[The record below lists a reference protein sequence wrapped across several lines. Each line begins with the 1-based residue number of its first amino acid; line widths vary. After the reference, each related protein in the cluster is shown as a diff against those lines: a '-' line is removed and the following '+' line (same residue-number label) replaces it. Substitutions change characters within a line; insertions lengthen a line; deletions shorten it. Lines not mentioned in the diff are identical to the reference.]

1 MQQKVILCQGLP
13 ACGKSTYARGLV
25 LQNENWVRV
34 NKDDIRAMLHNN
46 RFSRSNEKLTVA
58 ARNFMITDA
67 LTRGY
72 NVVVDDTNFAG
83 NVEHIKHVVNEW
95 WNAHPHDDL
104 LGKDYPEIEVKKFP
118 VPLSVCLGRN
128 ALREGY
134 ARVPEEV
141 ILRMFNSYV
150 KGTDLEVPE

>member
-13 ACGKSTYARGLV
+13 ACGKSTYARELV
-25 LQNENWVRV
+25 SHNDNWVRV

-46 RFSRSNEKLTVA
+46 RFSKDNEKLTVS
-58 ARNFMITDA
+58 ARNFMIRDA
-67 LTRGY
+67 LSRGY

-83 NVEHIKHVVNEW
+83 NIEHIRGVINDW
-95 WNAHPHDDL
+95 WNSYPHDDL
-104 LGKDYPEIEVKKFP
+104 LGKEYPLIEVKKFP
-118 VPLSVCLGRN
+118 TSLSVCLGRT
-128 ALREGY
+128 ALRQGY

-141 ILRMFNSYV
+141 ILRMFNNYV